1 MRCCLYKHQTNC
13 FGVFP
18 SGSNI
23 KMDTS
28 LKYDERLLLSPWL
41 ELSAEDKS
49 HAISLACRIAY
60 ELTNKQI
67 PSTREMDYFTD
78 VVTPMHPHHRSKET
92 SQDQKSLIWWNTIRN
107 NNTYRYDERVKAFKN
122 AIKTLQQTI
131 T

>member
-1 MRCCLYKHQTNC
+1 
-13 FGVFP
+13 
-18 SGSNI
+18 
-23 KMDTS
+23 MDTS

-60 ELTNKQI
+60 ELTHKQI